1 MRTIS
6 SRDVSARES
15 LLLRGSSAADAVPYQ
30 RTGDGAPWGRRT
42 RDQRAGA
49 PPVVPAPAAPVD
61 PLPAAG
67 APVAT
72 AAVTAA
78 VDAAVGRSQPA
89 DPPAAPPVGARL
101 PLTADPA
108 QARPW
113 APAHTPVD
121 TVAQQTAARTGPRLG
136 EVYAE
141 QLARLREEARREGWA
156 AGHAE
161 GLVAAEQVVAD
172 AERAAEERLADV
184 QARWERRLAS
194 ATAAMGAAVERLDAT
209 AAPVVG
215 ELRDHVLDAVVTLVG
230 DLLGRELATADAAGL
245 DALRRALTLCPADVP
260 VVVRLHPD
268 DLTEVPPAALA
279 DLPPSVRVVGDPD
292 VERAG
297 ALAEAG
303 TLRVDAQLGA
313 ALERVRSVL
322 RS

>member
-1 MRTIS
+1 M
-6 SRDVSARES
+6 
-15 LLLRGSSAADAVPYQ
+15 
-30 RTGDGAPWGRRT
+30 
-42 RDQRAGA
+42 
-49 PPVVPAPAAPVD
+49 
-61 PLPAAG
+61 
-67 APVAT
+67 
-72 AAVTAA
+72 TAA

-89 DPPAAPPVGARL
+89 APAVDPRL
-101 PLTADPA
+101 PLTADPER
-108 QARPW
+108 ARSW
-113 APAHTPVD
+113 APAAAPAD

-161 GLVAAEQVVAD
+161 GLVAAEQVVAA

-194 ATAAMGAAVERLDAT
+194 ATAALGAAVERLDAT
-209 AAPVVG
+209 AAPVVD
-215 ELRDHVLDAVVTLVG
+215 ELRDDVLDAVVTLVG
-230 DLLGRELATADAAGL
+230 DLLGREVATADAAGL
-245 DALRRALTLCPADVP
+245 DALRRALTLCPTDVP

-268 DLTEVPPAALA
+268 DLAEVPPAALA
-279 DLPPSVRVVGDPD
+279 DLPPSVRVIGDPD

-313 ALERVRSVL
+313 AFERVRAVL